1 VCICNESSYNIH
13 QEVSWTS
20 MPCMLNLRD
29 ILQLVMNSL
38 NDGSFS
44 HHQLVKQR
52 HKSVLHVPLDPGNQL
67 DSLTKQEIKQIL
79 RDVSLVTKELTE
91 YVFDHIRHRFSI
103 IHIAWCEA
111 KGKEFSLVIDNEM
124 KLKAIEPSHCVLAT
138 LSHVRE
144 DSMRANPTVMADN
157 YGHRINE
164 GDTTAVPLSGHEI
177 TA

>member
-1 VCICNESSYNIH
+1 MSVCNESSYGVD
-13 QEVSWTS
+13 QEVNRTS
-20 MPCMLNLRD
+20 MSGVLNLRYVLEL
-29 ILQLVMNSL
+29 IMNGL
-38 NDGSFS
+38 NDCSLP
-44 HHQLVKQR
+44 HHHLVKQR
-52 HKSVLHVPLDPGNQL
+52 HEFVFHVPLDPGNQL